1 MCQLHFHVPFIASRF
16 FLEELHFIKLGL
28 KKRILLITASTH
40 FTKTLLYIQRL
51 FYIQFTVLYTMKLC

>member
-40 FTKTLLYIQRL
+40 FTKTLLYIQRHCFIYNLL
-51 FYIQFTVLYTMKLC
+51 FYIQ